1 MPARVL
7 PSSFWLPKSK
17 FSFKNIHMNIG
28 YLRYYSTKRY
38 ISNKVLSNRQDLF
51 EENYSIISDILEKNF
66 NVGSCKL

>member
-1 MPARVL
+1 
-7 PSSFWLPKSK
+7 
-17 FSFKNIHMNIG
+17 MNIG

-38 ISNKVLSNRQDLF
+38 ISNKVLSNRQELF